1 MNSFQDIVWIDIIT
15 TYLYNENKRPI
26 LNGYWAWL
34 PLTKTI
40 TKMKKHFQPIKV
52 LLLILMAFGLLTNCF
67 KQDEE
72 NGDGELH
79 MIVYKTKADY
89 FTYVHT
95 WGDNISAPSTL
106 TMKNTDQIAVVGN
119 DTVFQLR
126 WRLDDNYVMEI
137 AIHETDNFTDM
148 TYAEIVA
155 YNENHPEEFHYPLPE
170 IFKRVIDKD
179 PFLEFYRDENHVFF
193 KGDSADISKVNQLI
207 RDGELE
213 KYFKRIL

>member
-1 MNSFQDIVWIDIIT
+1 MKNSIQ
-15 TYLYNENKRPI
+15 L
-26 LNGYWAWL
+26 
-34 PLTKTI
+34 
-40 TKMKKHFQPIKV
+40 QKV
-52 LLLILMAFGLLTNCF
+52 LLLTFLAFGLLTNCD
-67 KQDEE
+67 KTEE
-72 NGDGELH
+72 RDDYGELH

-89 FTYVHT
+89 FNYVHT

-106 TMKNTDQIAVVGN
+106 TLKDTEQIAVVEK
-119 DTVFQLR
+119 DTVYQLR
-126 WRLDDNYVMEI
+126 WRLEDNYVMEI
-137 AIHETDNFTDM
+137 AIHQDDSFTDM

-213 KYFKRIL
+213 KYFKKII